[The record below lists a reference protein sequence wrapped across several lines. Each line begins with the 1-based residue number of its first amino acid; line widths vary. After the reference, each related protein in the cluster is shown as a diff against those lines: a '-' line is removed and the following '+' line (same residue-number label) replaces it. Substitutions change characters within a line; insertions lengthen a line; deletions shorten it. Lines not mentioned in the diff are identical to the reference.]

1 MFSIKSDKRSKR
13 YCDGKSRRNFLQV
26 GALGVGGL
34 TLGGLYRAEADAGLG
49 SSEKA
54 VINIHLA
61 GGPSHQDTFD
71 LKPEAA
77 REFRGEF
84 SPIQTNAPGMDICEH
99 FPLLATSADKFAVVR
114 SLTGSIADH
123 SDYPTQTGFPRSDL
137 QGIGGRPALGSV
149 AARLLGSR
157 RGAPPFIGYNGTYP
171 GYLGAVYK
179 PYRPQGGDLRL
190 SKTMTAERM
199 QSRSELLSSLDCLK
213 READNSGQMEAL
225 DSYTQRAVDVVT
237 SGRVADAIDLGKED
251 AKIRERYGKDGNMFL
266 TARRLVEAGVLFT
279 CVYMESKGTGHW
291 DSHGRI
297 FPHLKNNL
305 LPVLDRVYPALIQDL
320 EERRLLDSTLVIV
333 MGEMGR
339 TPRVNVEAGRHHWP
353 QCGFSLLTG
362 GGVKQGHIY
371 GKSDNHAGFP
381 VEDKVS
387 GGDIVATIYKL
398 LGVDP
403 QLHVPDLRGRP
414 IHVAHGG
421 RPVDGVIA

>member
-1 MFSIKSDKRSKR
+1 M
-13 YCDGKSRRNFLQV
+13 
-26 GALGVGGL
+26 
-34 TLGGLYRAEADAGLG
+34 
-49 SSEKA
+49 
-54 VINIHLA
+54 
-61 GGPSHQDTFD
+61 
-71 LKPEAA
+71 
-77 REFRGEF
+77 
-84 SPIQTNAPGMDICEH
+84 
-99 FPLLATSADKFAVVR
+99 
-114 SLTGSIADH
+114 
-123 SDYPTQTGFPRSDL
+123 
-137 QGIGGRPALGSV
+137 GSV
-149 AARLLGSR
+149 CQYLGMGRKDVPSYVFMPSFPGFSQALR
-157 RGAPPFIGYNGTYP
+157 RSGPYG
-171 GYLGAVYK
+171 GYLGSQYDPCFTIWEPSYEPKLSEVKYEYDAL
-179 PYRPQGGDLRL
+179 PQGRPQLP
-190 SKTMTAERM
+190 
-199 QSRSELLSSLDCLK
+199 SLDDLPDITVDRLDGRRSLLHGLDAALK
-213 READNSGQMEAL
+213 RFGESRAFERADHFQRQAL
-225 DSYTQRAVDVVT
+225 ALLTSDKTRA
-237 SGRVADAIDLGKED
+237 AFDLDQEPSATRD
-251 AKIRERYGKDGNMFL
+251 RYGRDLYGNCGL
-266 TARRLVEAGVLFT
+266 LARRLVEAGVLFT

-297 FPHLKNNL
+297 FPHMKNNL

-398 LGVDP
+398 LDVDP

-421 RPVDGVIA
+421 SPVDGVIA